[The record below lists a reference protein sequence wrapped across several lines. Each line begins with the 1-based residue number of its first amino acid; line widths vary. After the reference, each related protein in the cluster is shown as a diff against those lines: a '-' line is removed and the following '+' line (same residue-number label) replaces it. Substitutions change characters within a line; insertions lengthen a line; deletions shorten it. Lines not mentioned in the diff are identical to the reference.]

1 MDRMLM
7 SAEVRPSLS
16 KGQLNR
22 MRQEDKVPAVV
33 YGRGKDTQALVVDG
47 KQLRQVL
54 AAGGSNVLIELQIK
68 GKGDK
73 IRQETVMFKDIERH
87 LIQKDKVMHVDFIRI
102 SMTDQIEVAVQLTF
116 TGEPE
121 GVKQGGI
128 LQVILREVA
137 VKCLPTDIPETIEVD
152 LSNLNIGES
161 ITAGSLSLPPDVEL
175 ITAPEE
181 LLAQVLAPEM
191 EEEPAAEAGEEK
203 VETAGGAEEAPSA
216 EEA

>member
-7 SAEVRPSLS
+7 AAEVRPCLS

-33 YGRGKDTQALVVDG
+33 YGRRKDTQALVVDG

-137 VKCLPTDIPETIEVD
+137 VKCLPTDIPETIEVN

>member
-102 SMTDQIEVAVQLTF
+102 SMTEQIVVAGQLSF
-116 TGEPE
+116 TGEPDV
-121 GVKQGGI
+121 VKLGGF

>member
-7 SAEVRPSLS
+7 AAEVRPSLS

>member
-7 SAEVRPSLS
+7 AAEVRPCLS

>member
-1 MDRMLM
+1 
-7 SAEVRPSLS
+7 
-16 KGQLNR
+16 

>member
-33 YGRGKDTQALVVDG
+33 YGRRKDTQALVVDG

>member
-1 MDRMLM
+1 
-7 SAEVRPSLS
+7 
-16 KGQLNR
+16 
-22 MRQEDKVPAVV
+22 
-33 YGRGKDTQALVVDG
+33 
-47 KQLRQVL
+47 
-54 AAGGSNVLIELQIK
+54 
-68 GKGDK
+68 
-73 IRQETVMFKDIERH
+73 MFKDIERH